1 MQGLNL
7 QKYKIQLAIFKFS
20 KHANS
25 DLGIDDDICSNSVS
39 CEKKSIVLH
48 SHTHVSDFLDFLF
61 TINIPSAFHTC
72 VFKKQQ

>member
-25 DLGIDDDICSNSVS
+25 DLGIDDDICSVFLVR
-39 CEKKSIVLH
+39 KRSIVLH

>member
-39 CEKKSIVLH
+39 CEKKIYCF
-48 SHTHVSDFLDFLF
+48 TQPYTCQRFLGFF
-61 TINIPSAFHTC
+61 IYN
-72 VFKKQQ
+72 